1 MNRPYTADTVVRAL
15 ATMADKSFENII
27 SKNNYSNSNN
37 DNNNNNKCAES
48 VRVLTKKKSTTKN
61 NNRDVE
67 KDPNGSAEKG
77 PEVIAQTQRAV
88 VKAAVPLLYT
98 VLS

>member
-1 MNRPYTADTVVRAL
+1 MKRPYSADTVVRVL
-15 ATMADKSFENII
+15 ATVGDRSFENTINN
-27 SKNNYSNSNN
+27 NNYSVIN
-37 DNNNNNKCAES
+37 DNNNNKHCQSEC
-48 VRVLTKKKSTTKN
+48 VRIVKPEMWKTFPNQST
-61 NNRDVE
+61 
-67 KDPNGSAEKG
+67 EKG

>member
-1 MNRPYTADTVVRAL
+1 MKRPYRADTVVRVL
-15 ATMADKSFENII
+15 ATVGDKSFENTINN
-27 SKNNYSNSNN
+27 NNYSVIN
-37 DNNNNNKCAES
+37 DNNNNKNCQSER
-48 VRVLTKKKSTTKN
+48 VRIVKPEMWKKFPNQST
-61 NNRDVE
+61 
-67 KDPNGSAEKG
+67 EKG

>member
-1 MNRPYTADTVVRAL
+1 MKHTHTHTRAR
-15 ATMADKSFENII
+15 ARAHAQIHARAHAHKQ
-27 SKNNYSNSNN
+27 
-37 DNNNNNKCAES
+37 NNNKTNKQTLKTEGS
-48 VRVLTKKKSTTKN
+48 SVLTVTPGQK
-61 NNRDVE
+61 

>member
-1 MNRPYTADTVVRAL
+1 MEICKGSTHTNTHTCARARTYTRAR
-15 ATMADKSFENII
+15 AHAQIHARAHTQTKQQQNKQTKSETEGL
-27 SKNNYSNSNN
+27 S
-37 DNNNNNKCAES
+37 
-48 VRVLTKKKSTTKN
+48 VLTVTPGQK
-61 NNRDVE
+61 

>member
-1 MNRPYTADTVVRAL
+1 MHRYTRAR
-15 ATMADKSFENII
+15 ARTHTHTHTYTQN
-27 SKNNYSNSNN
+27 
-37 DNNNNNKCAES
+37 NNNNNKSKQNLKTEGLS
-48 VRVLTKKKSTTKN
+48 VLTVTPGQK
-61 NNRDVE
+61 

>member
-1 MNRPYTADTVVRAL
+1 MTITTTTNVKACVSL
-15 ATMADKSFENII
+15 
-27 SKNNYSNSNN
+27 
-37 DNNNNNKCAES
+37 
-48 VRVLTKKKSTTKN
+48 LKKKKKRRRKKH
-61 NNRDVE
+61 RDVE
-67 KDPNGSAEKG
+67 KDPNGSVEKG

>member
-1 MNRPYTADTVVRAL
+1 MTTITTITTTTNVQKACVSL
-15 ATMADKSFENII
+15 
-27 SKNNYSNSNN
+27 
-37 DNNNNNKCAES
+37 
-48 VRVLTKKKSTTKN
+48 LKKSTTKN